1 MRKSI
6 EYKTWESSNYLEK
19 LLGGNTIDNYS
30 KLFLNK
36 YSQIRDYLFN
46 LF

>member
-19 LLGGNTIDNYS
+19 LLGGNTIDNYL
-30 KLFLNK
+30 KLFFK
-36 YSQIRDYLFN
+36 YSQIYDYLFN